1 MLLWDG
7 GLLYIK
13 LTSDWLLRPK
23 YWSLDMDLALANR
36 FDASPSPFVA
46 DVVLLFRDEVDE
58 LDVYLFVLVLL
69 LVFDDRPKSFI
80 SMDVLDGPFVVA
92 LRLDSPPYLSRSSTI
107 TQSDVLL
114 LAFLT

>member
-1 MLLWDG
+1 
-7 GLLYIK
+7 
-13 LTSDWLLRPK
+13 
-23 YWSLDMDLALANR
+23 MDLALANR
-36 FDASPSPFVA
+36 FDASPSPFVV
-46 DVVLLFRDEVDE
+46 DVVVLLFRDEVDE

-114 LAFLT
+114 LAFLTLKSSQSYGVSKFQR